1 LADDA
6 SLIRPTEIDNYHFVI
21 WIPSLCEGHQ
31 GSQLKP
37 RLADDALL
45 IRPTE
50 VDFYHQLIAIWHSL
64 AKGINAPNKAKIG
77 G

>member
-6 SLIRPTEIDNYHFVI
+6 SLIRPTEIDIYHRVI
-21 WIPSLCEGHQ
+21 WIPSLCEGHE

-50 VDFYHQLIAIWHSL
+50 IDIYHFVIWIPPLSEGHEGSQ
-64 AKGINAPNKAKIG
+64 
-77 G
+77 